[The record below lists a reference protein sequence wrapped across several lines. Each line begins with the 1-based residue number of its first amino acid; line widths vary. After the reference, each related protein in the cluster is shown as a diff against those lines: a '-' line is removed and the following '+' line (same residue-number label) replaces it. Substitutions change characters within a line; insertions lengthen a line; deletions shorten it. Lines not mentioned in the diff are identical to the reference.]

1 MTGRTWRYWTAAGL
15 AACLAGGWAV
25 ADRYEAARQA
35 EDGETIECLMQ
46 RLSPEEKYRL
56 AKLSN
61 QDDYWPL
68 WLAYSEVFPRCA
80 LHASQWE
87 RKGQLMFV
95 AWSLLRSEDPEF

>member
-1 MTGRTWRYWTAAGL
+1 MAGKAWHYWAAAGF
-15 AACLAGGWAV
+15 AASLVAGWIV
-25 ADRYEAARQA
+25 SERYEAARQA

-56 AKLSN
+56 TKLSE
-61 QDDYWPL
+61 QDDYRPL

-87 RKGQLMFV
+87 RKRQLMFV
-95 AWSLLRSEDPEF
+95 AWSLMKIKSREF